1 MAAYR
6 RVYDSRQLQLQVAK
20 TAKNRDQLRNPTLG
34 NRVWATFTFLQQ
46 LTFLSHPVCMDACMT
61 GEAAAV
67 RKRVLSVQD
76 VGQRPPRDIRTLDQD
91 PAVNNLPRVAA
102 THHATLDHDLGGRTG
117 CGQLA
122 QGCRYHNTLD
132 QDLSRT
138 GGPPT
143 SSLAPWQ
150 P

>member
-20 TAKNRDQLRNPTLG
+20 TAKNRDQLRNHTLG

-46 LTFLSHPVCMDACMT
+46 LTFVSHPVCMDACMT

-67 RKRVLSVQD
+67 RQRVLSVQD

-91 PAVNNLPRVAA
+91 
-102 THHATLDHDLGGRTG
+102 
-117 CGQLA
+117 
-122 QGCRYHNTLD
+122 
-132 QDLSRT
+132 LSRT